1 MLGRLR
7 TPSGGFR
14 LDGLVL
20 TGLVIV
26 AAVLRF
32 ADLRTRG
39 TWDGDQGHDML
50 VLRSLVVDGVFPLL
64 GPPTS
69 IGDFHH
75 GALYYYLLAPAA
87 ALSRADPFWVVVEIA
102 LAGIAAVGVTWWLA
116 RSIGGS
122 LAGAVAGLLMA
133 VSASAIDESTFI
145 WNPNLI
151 ALSSAIALAGAWRA
165 WSTGMARWWILAAVG
180 VIVTMQCHVLGVV
193 LLPPVAGLALLDAR
207 RRGPGPERRR
217 VLVALLGGAV
227 LLAASYLPLLVHEL
241 QTGGAEVR
249 AALDFIAGG
258 GSSSGTALP
267 ARAVIVGL
275 RVLAWPLAGLITE
288 TPVAAL
294 LAAILVTAAIAG
306 LWRASRPS
314 ERLAARWLG
323 LSLAWIVV
331 ALTFA
336 ASSLATVIPG
346 LPNDHY
352 HAFADPMIFV
362 VIGLGAGALARWRP
376 DGRPVG
382 IVAAAAALAV
392 AVVFNA
398 SIWPPAVAPDGGWP
412 AGEAAGDRIL
422 DSVGLGS
429 IPDPLPNLHSLPT
442 FKSADAVRFPL
453 VRRGMT
459 TWDQAAAA
467 EGWPHVVLCD
477 DLFRDAIGA
486 DCGGPAED
494 PLVAPYQVT
503 LADRFEAAPGR
514 WISVYLP
521 APASD

>member
-1 MLGRLR
+1 VLGRLR
-7 TPSGGFR
+7 TPAGGFR

-20 TGLVIV
+20 TGLLVL

-32 ADLRTRG
+32 TDLRTRG

-50 VLRSLVVDGVFPLL
+50 VLRSLVVDGVLPLL

-69 IGDFHH
+69 IGEFHH

-87 ALSRADPFWVVVEIA
+87 ALTGADPFWVVVEIA
-102 LAGIAAVGVTWWLA
+102 LAGIAAVAVTWWLA

-122 LAGAVAGLLMA
+122 VAGAVAGLLMA
-133 VSASAIDESTFI
+133 VSASAIAESTFI

-180 VIVTMQCHVLGVV
+180 VIVTMHCHVLGAV
-193 LLPPVAGLALLDAR
+193 LLPPIAGVALLDAK

-217 VLVALLGGAV
+217 VLVALLGGGA
-227 LLAASYLPLLVHEL
+227 LLAASYVPLLVHEL
-241 QTGGAEVR
+241 EFNGSELR

-258 GSSSGTALP
+258 GSSSDTALP
-267 ARAVIVGL
+267 ARVVIVAL

-288 TPVAAL
+288 APVAAL
-294 LAAILVTAAIAG
+294 LAAILVAAAIAG
-306 LWRASRPS
+306 LWRASRPA
-314 ERLAARWLG
+314 ERLAARWFG

-352 HAFADPMIFV
+352 HAFADPMIFI

-376 DGRPVG
+376 NGQPVG
-382 IVAAAAALAV
+382 IVAAATACAV
-392 AVVFNA
+392 AVAFNA

-412 AGEAAGDRIL
+412 AGEAAADRIL

-429 IPDPLPNLHSLPT
+429 VPDPLPVLHGLPT

-453 VRRGMT
+453 VRRGMA
-459 TWDQAAAA
+459 TWDQTATS
-467 EGWPHVVLCD
+467 EGWSHVVLCD
-477 DLFRDAIGA
+477 ELFRDAIGA

-494 PLVAPYQVT
+494 ALVAEFGVG

-514 WISVYLP
+514 WISVYLQGP
-521 APASD
+521 PSD